1 MFRSVRPRLIVLF
14 CCLLAVCLGAGC
26 DKFRPGDTD
35 ERREANFQ
43 IAYNLS
49 LQGLVD
55 DAIKAY
61 YRALEANP
69 FNATAH
75 RELGQLF
82 FEKKHDYVLAVY
94 HLRRCQ
100 QIKTTRNDRDAN
112 DYSIEQVIKQAQL
125 QLAIE
130 WTSQIG
136 RQQAQS
142 QVDEL
147 KRRNAELEAAVTRL
161 SQQLGQNARVLPDPT
176 PVKPVGESPKR
187 NPAEPVRTPDTAKPA
202 IRTADAPAPAAVA
215 VVAPRPATTA
225 RTHVIKSGETPANIA
240 RQYHLTTQQLMN
252 ANKGLDARKLRVG
265 QSLNLPD
272 SAK

>member
-1 MFRSVRPRLIVLF
+1 MFRSVRSRLIIVC
-14 CCLLAVCLGAGC
+14 CCLLAVFFGVGC

-43 IAYNLS
+43 TAYNLG
-49 LQGLVD
+49 LQGLTD

-69 FNATAH
+69 YNATAH

-82 FEKKHDYVLAVY
+82 FEKKRDYVMTVY
-94 HLRRCQ
+94 HLRRCV
-100 QIKTTRNDRDAN
+100 QIRTNRNDRDAN

-130 WTSQIG
+130 FTSQIG

-147 KRRNAELEAAVTRL
+147 KRRNAELEAVVARL
-161 SQQLGQNARVLPDPT
+161 NQQLGQTATAQPVVDNRT
-176 PVKPVGESPKR
+176 PKPVAETQKR
-187 NPAEPVRTPDTAKPA
+187 AVAEPVRTLTDTAKPVS
-202 IRTADAPAPAAVA
+202 RTTETPTTAAKPAAS
-215 VVAPRPATTA
+215 P
-225 RTHVIKSGETPANIA
+225 RTHVVKSGDTPATIA
-240 RQYHLTTQQLMN
+240 RQYHVSTQQLMN
-252 ANKGLDARKLRVG
+252 ANKGLDPKKLRVG

-272 SAK
+272 SAR

>member
-1 MFRSVRPRLIVLF
+1 MFRSVCHRWFVVLG
-14 CCLLAVCLGAGC
+14 CLVAILLGTGC
-26 DKFRPGDTD
+26 DKFRPHNSD
-35 ERREANFQ
+35 ERTEANFET
-43 IAYNLS
+43 AYNLG
-49 LQGLVD
+49 LQGLND

-69 FNATAH
+69 YNATAH

-82 FEKKHDYVLAVY
+82 FDKKHDYVLAIY

-100 QIKTTRNDRDAN
+100 QIRANRNDREAN
-112 DYSIEQVIKQAQL
+112 DYSVEQVIKQAQL

-130 WTSQIG
+130 FSGQIG

-147 KRRNAELEAAVTRL
+147 KRRNAELEAAMARL
-161 SQQLGQNARVLPDPT
+161 SQQLGQNARPQPDNSVAAQPKPVVET
-176 PVKPVGESPKR
+176 PKRSVPEPARAAEPVKPVTR
-187 NPAEPVRTPDTAKPA
+187 TAEPPVTKPVTTP
-202 IRTADAPAPAAVA
+202 
-215 VVAPRPATTA
+215 
-225 RTHVIKSGETPANIA
+225 RTHVVKSGETPASIA
-240 RQYHLTTQQLMN
+240 RQYHLSAQQLMN

-272 SAK
+272 GVK